1 MPATGP
7 KGITNAQLRA
17 ALRKHAGVFS
27 LAARELGCDRSNVD
41 QRVKGSTALQAF
53 CRQIDEEI
61 GDACEA
67 VIFNAIVSGDR
78 AMARW
83 YAPIK
88 MRNRGYV
95 TRTETTGPDGVAL
108 PAGPQVHFHVS
119 YVDAAPPVA
128 LLEAEEVI

>member
-7 KGITNAQLRA
+7 KGITVAMLKA

-41 QRVKGSTALQAF
+41 ERVKKSPDLMAF

-67 VIFNAIVSGDR
+67 VIFNALITGDR
-78 AMARW
+78 QMARW

-88 MRNRGYV
+88 MRKRGYV
-95 TRTETTGPDGVAL
+95 VRDTGPEGDAL
-108 PAGPQVHFHVS
+108 PMGGPQVHFHVQ
-119 YVDAAPPVA
+119 YVEAGPPV
-128 LLEAEEVI
+128 LMLESEEVI